1 MKRYPRANKRGRQER
16 NLKNLKI
23 IIRLVS
29 YLLVIHVVAI
39 LVNVSDFQGGW
50 RQVEL
55 GRSKNVVLARIG
67 RAASETTATV
77 AAESAVLL
85 LLLVLLWATA
95 TDTAASH
102 VTSCRNLITHMSGYS
117 VSVLMIWTLAA
128 DGRRWSAQI
137 IGPRRRRR
145 RERSERRVQTVAE
158 GVAWSYS
165 SWWSP
170 VPTVR
175 WRQVGQIRSR
185 TTPIPKARWRCW
197 IQMRTAV
204 SGTRWATASS
214 SSTTTTTTTTTT
226 AAAATTRPGRGECGR
241 SRRFVCIYHSW

>member
-85 LLLVLLWATA
+85 LLLLVLLWATA

-128 DGRRWSAQI
+128 DGRR
-137 IGPRRRRR
+137 
-145 RERSERRVQTVAE
+145 
-158 GVAWSYS
+158 
-165 SWWSP
+165 
-170 VPTVR
+170 
-175 WRQVGQIRSR
+175 
-185 TTPIPKARWRCW
+185 
-197 IQMRTAV
+197 
-204 SGTRWATASS
+204 
-214 SSTTTTTTTTTT
+214 
-226 AAAATTRPGRGECGR
+226 
-241 SRRFVCIYHSW
+241 